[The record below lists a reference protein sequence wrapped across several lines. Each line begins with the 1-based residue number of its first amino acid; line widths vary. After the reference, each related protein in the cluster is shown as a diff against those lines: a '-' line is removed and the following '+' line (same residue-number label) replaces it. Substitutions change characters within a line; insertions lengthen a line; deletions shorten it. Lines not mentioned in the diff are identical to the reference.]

1 MRFDLDDFEVAIRD
15 GRRFVRRL
23 QAVEVGRAE
32 DEASITV
39 PGVGGRYRAGLAHTG
54 LLDSVEL
61 RQIPAVIPAAGQVEI
76 EVHAAG
82 LNFKDV
88 VNGMGVLP
96 SRAVR
101 GGLAG
106 DELGLEVAGRVVA
119 TGADVTDF
127 QPGDR
132 VMARVA
138 HGFAGRV
145 IADRHCVTSLPE
157 CIGMVEGRRFRSC
170 LTAYYGLRH
179 LGRLGEGETVLRL
192 GVLRDS
198 RFCTCIEQARRN
210 AGRKKSA
217 ANLVARLTELDEGE
231 KVEPLC
237 NELAAALGRILDLDA
252 SKIDTNASID
262 KLSLDSLMLNQLR
275 NWILRNVDVNLPLI
289 KLLKGPSVREIA
301 VMSIEQ
307 CDGAAPEDRS
317 SAHDEAAD
325 PAAPSLIEQ
334 MGVEEVSP
342 WLLRGRGDARAP
354 TRVFCFHS
362 MGVGASLFTRFLR
375 EPPHGCDL
383 FAAPARLL

>member
-1 MRFDLDDFEVAIRD
+1 MPRRGGAADLDALARELTSVRFDLDDFEVAIRD

-145 IADRHCVTSLPE
+145 IADRHCVTPLPE
-157 CIGMVEGRRFRSC
+157 CIGMVEGAAIPVVPHR
-170 LTAYYGLRH
+170 LLRAAPP
-179 LGRLGEGETVLRL
+179 RT
-192 GVLRDS
+192 
-198 RFCTCIEQARRN
+198 ARR
-210 AGRKKSA
+210 GRDG
-217 ANLVARLTELDEGE
+217 VAVG
-231 KVEPLC
+231 
-237 NELAAALGRILDLDA
+237 
-252 SKIDTNASID
+252 
-262 KLSLDSLMLNQLR
+262 
-275 NWILRNVDVNLPLI
+275 
-289 KLLKGPSVREIA
+289 
-301 VMSIEQ
+301 
-307 CDGAAPEDRS
+307 
-317 SAHDEAAD
+317 
-325 PAAPSLIEQ
+325 
-334 MGVEEVSP
+334 
-342 WLLRGRGDARAP
+342 RAP
-354 TRVFCFHS
+354 
-362 MGVGASLFTRFLR
+362 
-375 EPPHGCDL
+375 
-383 FAAPARLL
+383 